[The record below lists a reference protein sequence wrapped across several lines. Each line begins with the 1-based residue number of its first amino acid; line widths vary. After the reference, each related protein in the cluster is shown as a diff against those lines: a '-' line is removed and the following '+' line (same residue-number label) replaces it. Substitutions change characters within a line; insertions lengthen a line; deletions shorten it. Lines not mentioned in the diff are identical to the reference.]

1 MKVNKHIEEMART
14 ICSRP
19 YRTCEACVKESEKVL
34 GKTDIDDCECYLYA
48 KRFYNV
54 GYRKEKDTAE
64 EFGKFIL
71 GLFPSDRSYAI
82 ISKSTIKEK
91 LKEYGV
97 EVDKFEEG

>member
-54 GYRKEKDTAE
+54 GYRKEKDTAKE
-64 EFGKFIL
+64 IL
-71 GLFPSDRSYAI
+71 GAI
-82 ISKSTIKEK
+82 ITAGTVDGEWAQKDTIKKLAEK
-91 LKEYGV
+91 YGL
-97 EVDKFEEG
+97 EVDNVIG